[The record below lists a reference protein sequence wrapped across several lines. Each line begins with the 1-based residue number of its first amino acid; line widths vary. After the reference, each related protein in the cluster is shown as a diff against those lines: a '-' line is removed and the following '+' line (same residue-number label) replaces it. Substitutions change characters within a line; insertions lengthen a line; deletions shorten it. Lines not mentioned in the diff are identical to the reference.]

1 MKSQNG
7 QIYHLMKNYAKP
19 YRYRFMVLL
28 IAMVMKVL
36 IDMSFSIMYGLI
48 VDEIIY
54 YRNMEAFFQ
63 LVFVTLILVFA
74 YIFSCVIETG
84 AFWNTQLRFVLDLRV
99 GIMKSIYNAK
109 AQFLDHMKSGD
120 VLRSVNLDTPEYM
133 NVITDNFF
141 ETISTV
147 AVLLFT
153 IIVSFSIDRF
163 LALAMLIQVPFRSF
177 LALKLGNTAKKSSE
191 SLRMRQGELNSWILE
206 IVRGAR
212 DIRFLS
218 AQNNVLNL
226 FSQYY
231 NEILINLKK
240 LMYVDNYVQ
249 CIGKIIV
256 LTSDLCF
263 YAVGVYLVYNN
274 SISIGAFISMASLA
288 VFSQKQ
294 LTKLCEFYILLKS
307 RQVSLENVANYIHL
321 DQESNSGKNELLCTK
336 GEIVISNL
344 TFGYASDKSILKDF
358 SFHIQPG
365 EQIAVVGKSGSGKST
380 FVKLLIQMYEPN
392 CGEILID
399 GQNIRKCSHKS
410 VRKQIGY
417 VQQDV
422 FLFDGTIRYNLT
434 LGDSSFDDADI
445 MQACEYACVDDLIHS
460 LPDGLDTV
468 LSPNEVQLS
477 GGQKQR
483 LAIARII
490 LRNPAIVIF
499 DEVTSALDSETEE
512 LMNLVWQKI
521 SKDKTSIIV
530 THRLAS
536 AMQADRVLVLKDGCI
551 EACGTPEQLYKSNK
565 SFQALFQL

>member
-7 QIYHLMKNYAKP
+7 QIYHLMKKYAKL

-63 LVFVTLILVFA
+63 LVFVTLILVFS

-99 GIMKSIYNAK
+99 GIMKSVYNAK

-141 ETISTV
+141 ETIST
-147 AVLLFT
+147 ASVLLFT

-226 FSQYY
+226 FSKYY

-240 LMYVDNYVQ
+240 LMCVDNYVQ

-256 LTSDLCF
+256 LMSDLFF

-274 SISIGAFISMASLA
+274 LISIGAFISMASLT

-307 RQVSLENVANYIHL
+307 RQVSLENVANYILL

-344 TFGYASDKSILKDF
+344 TFGYASDKPILKDF
-358 SFHIQPG
+358 SFRIQPG

-380 FVKLLIQMYEPN
+380 LVKLLIQMYEPN

-399 GQNIRKCSHKS
+399 GQNIRKCSYKS

-417 VQQDV
+417 AQQDV

-434 LGDSSFDDADI
+434 LGDTSFDDADI

-490 LRNPAIVIF
+490 LRNPAVVIF
-499 DEVTSALDSETEE
+499 DEVTSAMDSETEE
-512 LMNLVWQKI
+512 LMNLVWKKI

-551 EACGTPEQLYKSNK
+551 EACGTLEQLYKS
-565 SFQALFQL
+565 SEPFQALFQL

>member
-263 YAVGVYLVYNN
+263 YAVGVYLVYSNL
-274 SISIGAFISMASLA
+274 ISIGAFISMASLA

-551 EACGTPEQLYKSNK
+551 EACGTPEQLYKSNE